1 MEISPSPSLSLS
13 LFVSLSGYDRY
24 SNLGADSFFSTP
36 IPRID
41 ETLVNLHPSRC
52 VRGRWFEGHIN
63 SRAACFSLHARTH
76 THIHADRYHVSYPAF
91 CHGEIHST
99 IFHLSR
105 PGSGKE
111 LMRDSAGDGTS
122 RVGGS
127 KKRRHVARWIL
138 VGREGNDGK
147 WGGMVVENVS
157 AVGRKFF
164 SVFEEQTSEQGEG

>member
-1 MEISPSPSLSLS
+1 M
-13 LFVSLSGYDRY
+13 
-24 SNLGADSFFSTP
+24 FFP
-36 IPRID
+36 PRA
-41 ETLVNLHPSRC
+41 H
-52 VRGRWFEGHIN
+52 
-63 SRAACFSLHARTH
+63 TH

>member
-1 MEISPSPSLSLS
+1 MRNGSITDGSLCNSAKHANQAALLWKSPPLPLSLS

-76 THIHADRYHVSYPAF
+76 THIYMRIVTMFPIPLFATARSTRPFFTSPAPDL
-91 CHGEIHST
+91 EKS
-99 IFHLSR
+99 
-105 PGSGKE
+105 
-111 LMRDSAGDGTS
+111 
-122 RVGGS
+122 
-127 KKRRHVARWIL
+127 
-138 VGREGNDGK
+138 
-147 WGGMVVENVS
+147 
-157 AVGRKFF
+157 
-164 SVFEEQTSEQGEG
+164 

>member
-1 MEISPSPSLSLS
+1 M
-13 LFVSLSGYDRY
+13 
-24 SNLGADSFFSTP
+24 FFP
-36 IPRID
+36 PRA
-41 ETLVNLHPSRC
+41 H
-52 VRGRWFEGHIN
+52 
-63 SRAACFSLHARTH
+63 TH

-138 VGREGNDGK
+138 VGREGNAIEEKAALEYQRQNELELTLRQKQKSFDGPK
-147 WGGMVVENVS
+147 M
-157 AVGRKFF
+157 R
-164 SVFEEQTSEQGEG
+164 